1 MLRSARVLTRHA
13 RPQRRRLSGGA
24 PTKHGVSQE
33 LRPIHQDMPPPGGYP
48 SVLFAKAQKDRG
60 PEGWKIWAAAMA
72 VSTTFAERLSE

>member
-1 MLRSARVLTRHA
+1 MLRSARVVARTA
-13 RPQRRRLSGGA
+13 RPRCLSGGA

-60 PEGWKIWAAAMA
+60 PEGWKIKRWHDFPDAP
-72 VSTTFAERLSE
+72 VPEK